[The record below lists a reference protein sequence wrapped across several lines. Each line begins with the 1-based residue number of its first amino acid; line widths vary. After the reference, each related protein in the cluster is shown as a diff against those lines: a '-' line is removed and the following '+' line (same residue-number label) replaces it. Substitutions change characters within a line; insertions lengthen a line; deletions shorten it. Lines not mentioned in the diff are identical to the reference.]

1 MDGALTKNV
10 QMKRLD
16 LLMMELGLTETVEKA
31 QALIM
36 ANQVEISGVP
46 AKSAGQM
53 VKINE
58 SSIILRKIPKFVSRG
73 GIKLEHAIT
82 HWQLQID
89 SKVVLDVGAST
100 GGFTDC
106 LIQNGARKVYAVDVG
121 YGQIDY
127 GLRQDSRVLV
137 MDKIN
142 ARYNFALEN
151 GELVDLVT
159 VDVSFIS
166 LTKILLPVLKHLK
179 DSGAVVCL
187 VKPQFEATRDQV
199 GKGGVIKDP
208 KIHAEVLARLTSWI
222 ISNGFRVKGLIPS
235 VIKGAKGNQEF
246 FFMLTPK

>member
-1 MDGALTKNV
+1 
-10 QMKRLD
+10 
-16 LLMMELGLTETVEKA
+16 MMELGLVKTVEKA

-36 ANQVEISGVP
+36 ANQVEISGAP

-53 VKINE
+53 VPISGSK
-58 SSIILRKIPKFVSRG
+58 IILRNVPKFVSRG
-73 GIKLEHAIT
+73 GIKLEHALSY
-82 HWQLQID
+82 WQLRID

-127 GLRQDSRVLV
+127 RLRQDSRVLV

-142 ARYNFALEN
+142 ARYTFSLEN
-151 GELVDLVT
+151 EVLVDLIT
-159 VDVSFIS
+159 VDVAFIS

-179 DSGAVVCL
+179 DSGTIICL
-187 VKPQFEATRDQV
+187 VKPQFEARRDQI
-199 GKGGVIKDP
+199 GKGGVIRDP
-208 KIHAEVLARLTSWI
+208 KVHAAVLGKLTSWI
-222 ISNGFRVKGLIPS
+222 VRNGFRVKGLIPS